1 METETISNVLKW
13 IFLLER
19 DQPVLMS
26 AISITLKISRLLC
39 TFLTG
44 TSDEIGF
51 LLVFYIESLIDQG
64 AVLVMI
70 VWLLDLQLPVQS
82 VPITTKVES

>member
-26 AISITLKISRLLC
+26 AISITLKISRLMC

-44 TSDEIGF
+44 TSDKIGF
-51 LLVFYIESLIDQG
+51 LLVFYIYS
-64 AVLVMI
+64 VLGRRDHTSDKI
-70 VWLLDLQLPVQS
+70 WFLLVFY
-82 VPITTKVES
+82 I